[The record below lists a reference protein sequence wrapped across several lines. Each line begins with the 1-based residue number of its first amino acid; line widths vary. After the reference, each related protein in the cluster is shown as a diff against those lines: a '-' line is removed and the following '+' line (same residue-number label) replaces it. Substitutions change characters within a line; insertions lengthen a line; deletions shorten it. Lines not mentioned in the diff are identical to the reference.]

1 MDNFKLYLPSNASHV
16 RFPNNTPSNYH
27 TELTNPLS
35 LEGKW
40 EVALESLFYSSKIG
54 NEKEEGKIRLHA
66 TVEEERFSNT
76 LSKQPFKLDYTKP
89 WPGYN
94 GVQPSITDSDLVK
107 NTLIDV
113 LNSINSDILEQ
124 GKDPAFAFAIEK
136 NKLTYESKMLHFYI
150 GFTDKVM
157 DYLNLK
163 PHDLQ
168 NSYVHKQPIT
178 FSKMAKGLRKE
189 DFRVYYFNPNV
200 VEKVERI
207 YFSLKHQKDVT
218 SLLIVLQRQWKE
230 LITPKY
236 KTSLHVNENN
246 IVVFERED
254 AKHAICFSW
263 EFERLIKQHVP
274 LFRKGCQSCAT
285 AVDFS
290 AYNKLKANETQ
301 VSYYVDIFNTTL
313 SKERVRVEERVEIY
327 YKPREFDN
335 VNDIVNSVNVKV
347 HSLLSKR
354 LSSTY
359 SPSAHFFELSED
371 NRHVMLKIGPSL
383 VVMFDENMSYI
394 LGFKDTV
401 FEAGSHE
408 SAHMP
413 ATLQDHEQIL
423 YVETDVI
430 APILFG
436 IQKLPLLRE
445 FIHDLNAKQAIIEKR
460 FEPLSFIPIAK
471 KFIPQIHIV
480 IANQLGAPIS
490 IKDTKTVAT
499 LHFRRVE

>member
-1 MDNFKLYLPSNASHV
+1 MNNFKLYLPSNASHV

-124 GKDPAFAFAIEK
+124 GKEPAFAFTIVK

-163 PHDLQ
+163 PHDLRS
-168 NSYVHKQPIT
+168 NYVHKQPAT
-178 FSKMAKGLRKE
+178 FSKIAKELRKE
-189 DFRVYYFNPNV
+189 DFRVFYFNPNI

-207 YFSLKHQKDVT
+207 YFSLEHQKDVT

-230 LITPKY
+230 RITQRYNTTMKV
-236 KTSLHVNENN
+236 TENN
-246 IVVFERED
+246 TVVFEQED
-254 AKHAICFSW
+254 ANHAICFSW
-263 EFERLIKQHVP
+263 QFERLIKQRVP

-290 AYNKLKANETQ
+290 AYNKLKAKETR
-301 VSYYVDIFNTTL
+301 VSYYVDIFNATL
-313 SKERVRVEERVEIY
+313 NKERVRVEERVEIY
-327 YKPREFDN
+327 FKPREFDS
-335 VNDIVNSVNVKV
+335 VNDIVNSVNEKV

-359 SPSAHFFELSED
+359 SPSTHLFELSED
-371 NRHVMLKIGPSL
+371 NRRVMLNIGSNL

-408 SAHMP
+408 STHMP

-430 APILFG
+430 EPILFG
-436 IQKLPLLRE
+436 IKKLPLLRE

-460 FEPLSFIPIAK
+460 FEPLSYIPIAK
-471 KFIPQIHIV
+471 QFIPQIHIAIV
-480 IANQLGAPIS
+480 NQRGVPIS